1 MHVNSGEPFCVCFFG
16 GEVYKNLRICR
27 PRSDFSRSSREIF
40 IRLIDDYCKQCTLIV
55 LLVRDILSIDAGIL
69 G

>member
-1 MHVNSGEPFCVCFFG
+1 MFVFFG

-40 IRLIDDYCKQCTLIV
+40 IRLIDDIV
-55 LLVRDILSIDAGIL
+55 ANNVH
-69 G
+69 